1 MYFIIYLKYFFIS
14 VYSKGC
20 ISEIILFFVCRNLS
34 TNLFKN
40 KKEITNLYRMLYIGG
55 DFVIILEEK
64 SKTEKYYTC
73 KYDRPFKEIM
83 LNENNKDIL
92 KELLVLILKVNI
104 NEIEVKNVER
114 NTRNLKKKYVRPRN
128 MAYISNMYAN
138 HTLIGNEY
146 DEHTLILQINLSYGL
161 EKKKWNNVSSRMYQM
176 QDIYGDKYV
185 KNLKIYEINMD
196 YYLDLWYNQD
206 EKAIEKNKYLIID

>member
-1 MYFIIYLKYFFIS
+1 M
-14 VYSKGC
+14 
-20 ISEIILFFVCRNLS
+20 
-34 TNLFKN
+34 
-40 KKEITNLYRMLYIGG
+40 
-55 DFVIILEEK
+55 IILEEK

-114 NTRNLKKKYVRPRN
+114 NTRNLKTKRKTYDILLKTEIGKIEIEVNSSIKKYVRPRN
-128 MAYISNMYAN
+128 MAYISDMYAN
-138 HTLIGNEY
+138 HTLVGNEY

-161 EKKKWNNVSSRMYQM
+161 EKNKWNNVSSRMYQM

-196 YYLDLWYNQD
+196 YYLDLWYN
-206 EKAIEKNKYLIID
+206 